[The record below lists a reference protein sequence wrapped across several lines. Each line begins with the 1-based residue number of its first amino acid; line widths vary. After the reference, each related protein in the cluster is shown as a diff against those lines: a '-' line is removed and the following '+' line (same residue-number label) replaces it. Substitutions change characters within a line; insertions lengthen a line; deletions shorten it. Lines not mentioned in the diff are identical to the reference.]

1 MTDIKKKV
9 HKHEHSNIL
18 HTCTGG
24 GGARRRIQP
33 TEEKTSTKHT
43 GSKKGFEKKTERY
56 AEKLQIHNIH
66 YIQTRGFAEAVTMA
80 TVTVKRRAQRPPASH
95 MQWRFVFRR
104 LKCI

>member
-1 MTDIKKKV
+1 M
-9 HKHEHSNIL
+9 NIQIYYTL
-18 HTCTGG
+18 ARGG
-24 GGARRRIQP
+24 KGGRRRIQP

-43 GSKKGFEKKTERY
+43 GSKKGFGKETERY

-66 YIQTRGFAEAVTMA
+66 YIQTRGLAGAVTVA
-80 TVTVKRRAQRPPASH
+80 TARVKRRAQRPHPPLPASY